1 MTGWRQDVRSERVLG
16 ASHVRPWG
24 PGQSLDFF
32 SHAVWLP
39 GSYFLNQG
47 LNPVPVVKASSPNH
61 WTAREVLKQ
70 ILCFGS

>member
-1 MTGWRQDVRSERVLG
+1 MEAGCKVREGDGRQSRKAVGTWAEL
-16 ASHVRPWG
+16 
-24 PGQSLDFF
+24 FF
-32 SHAVWLP
+32 GHAMCLA

-47 LNPVPVVKASSPNH
+47 LNPVPVVKASSSNH

>member
-1 MTGWRQDVRSERVLG
+1 MTGWRQDVRSERVMG

-24 PGQSLDFF
+24 PWQSLVFF
-32 SHAVWLP
+32 GHAMCLA

-47 LNPVPVVKASSPNH
+47 LNPVPVVKASSSNH